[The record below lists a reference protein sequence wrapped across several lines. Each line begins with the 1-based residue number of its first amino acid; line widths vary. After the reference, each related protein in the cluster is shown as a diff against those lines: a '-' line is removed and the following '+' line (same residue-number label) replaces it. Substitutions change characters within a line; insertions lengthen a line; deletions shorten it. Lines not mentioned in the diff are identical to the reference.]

1 MTRPEMLE
9 VAVAEAGRRL
19 LAEVLWEERKPG
31 AIELPYR
38 GIEALK
44 VLRECCED
52 NSRNRVR
59 R

>member
-1 MTRPEMLE
+1 MTRAEMLE

-19 LAEVLWEERKPG
+19 LAEVLWEERKHG
-31 AIELPYR
+31 AVELPFR
-38 GIEALK
+38 VIEALQ

>member
-1 MTRPEMLE
+1 MLE

-19 LAEVLWEERKPG
+19 LAEVLWEERKHG
-31 AIELPYR
+31 AVELPFR
-38 GIEALK
+38 VIEALQ